1 MATPSDF
8 EILLFDK
15 DRVPLGP
22 VAGYMSLSGTARFN
36 DLSAATIEVHPSH
49 KRAAQL
55 QAPGSRVQILFR
67 GRTLMTG
74 KTVLAE
80 GEGPGAG
87 AYLSF
92 EVQDDWRLFKNFL
105 GWPVPGNAISA
116 QTSEYDI
123 RTGNAESVVK
133 ALVTANV
140 SARSWYPVTVA
151 TDAGRGSSITVMLRF
166 DYLADK
172 LFPAVDL
179 AGIGI
184 TAQMDPATGNVV
196 VDAFVPADRTATPL
210 TAASR
215 VIQKYKFGQQAP
227 EVTRGVLGGQGE
239 GTARA
244 FRTFVDSSRESAWGD
259 TIEAFRDARDTSD
272 AAVWT
277 KREAETLA
285 EGAPKYWVEV
295 TLAEAG
301 KFRIGGPGGYW
312 LGDKVVADVGIIAPV
327 TDVLRA
333 VNFDVT
339 TDGAKIGATIG
350 TKNDAE
356 SATMKAIATLTR
368 GLRELYRS
376 K

>member
-1 MATPSDF
+1 MATPSEF
-8 EILLFDK
+8 EILLYDK
-15 DRVPLGP
+15 NRNPIGP
-22 VAGYMSLSGTARFN
+22 IAGYTKLSGSARFN
-36 DLSAATIEVHPSH
+36 ALSAATIDLHPSH

-55 QAPGSRVQILFR
+55 QAPGSRVAINFR

-74 KTVLAE
+74 KTTLTE

-92 EVQDDWRLFKNFL
+92 EVQDDFRVFTNFL
-105 GWPVPGNAISA
+105 GWPKPGNAISA
-116 QTSEYDI
+116 QTSEYDT

-140 SARSWYPVTVA
+140 TPRSWYPVTVA
-151 TDAGRGSSITVMLRF
+151 TNANRGSSITVMLRF

-179 AGIGI
+179 AGIGV
-184 TAQMDPATGNVV
+184 TAQLDPATGNIV
-196 VDAFVPADRTATPL
+196 VDAYVPTDRTNTPL
-210 TAASR
+210 TVASR
-215 VIQKYKFGQQAP
+215 VIQKYKFGAQAP
-227 EVTRGVLGGQGE
+227 VVTRGVLGGQGD

-244 FRTFVDSSRESAWGD
+244 FRTFLDSSRESDWGD
-259 TIEAFRDARDTSD
+259 TVEAFRDARDTSD

-285 EGAPKYWVEV
+285 EGAPQYWVEV

-301 KFRIGGPGGYW
+301 KFKIGGTGGYW
-312 LGDKVVADVGIIAPV
+312 LGDKVKAEIGVIAPV
-327 TDVLRA
+327 VDVLREI
-333 VNFDVT
+333 NFDVT

-350 TKNDAE
+350 KKNTAE
-356 SATMKAIATLTR
+356 SATMKAIASLTR

>member
-8 EILLFDK
+8 EVILFDK
-15 DRVPLGP
+15 DRVRIGP
-22 VAGYMSLSGTARFN
+22 VAGYVSLSGNARFN
-36 DLSAATIEVHPSH
+36 ALSAATLQLHPGH

-74 KTVLAE
+74 KTVLVE
-80 GEGPGAG
+80 GEGPGDS

-92 EVQDDWRLFKNFL
+92 EVQDDWRVFKNFL
-105 GWPVPGNAISA
+105 GWPVPGNAITA

-123 RTGNAESVVK
+123 RTGSAETVVK

-140 SARSWYPVTVA
+140 IPRAVYPVTVA
-151 TDAGRGSSITVMLRF
+151 TDGNRGSSITVMLRF

-172 LFPAVDL
+172 LFPAVDM
-179 AGIGI
+179 AGIGV
-184 TAQMDPATGNVV
+184 TAQLDPATGNIV

-210 TAASR
+210 TVASR

-244 FRTFVDSSRESAWGD
+244 FRTFVDTEREAAWGD
-259 TIEAFRDARDTSD
+259 TVEAFRDARDTSD

-295 TLAEAG
+295 SLAEAG
-301 KFRIGGPGGYW
+301 KFRVGGTGGYW
-312 LGDKVVADVGIIAPV
+312 LGDKVVADVGVIAPV
-327 TDVLRA
+327 TDVLREI
-333 VNFDVT
+333 NFDVT